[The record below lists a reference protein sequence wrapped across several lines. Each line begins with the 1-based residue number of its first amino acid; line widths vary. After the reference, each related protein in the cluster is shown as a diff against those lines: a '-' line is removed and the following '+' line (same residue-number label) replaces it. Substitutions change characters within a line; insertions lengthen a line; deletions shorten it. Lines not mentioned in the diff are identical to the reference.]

1 MLFYAFRFRRNVKL
15 LIIRH
20 SSIEADLYNLA
31 AAVDL
36 HLERVHPGGKLLQGV
51 SITFELL

>member
-1 MLFYAFRFRRNVKL
+1 MLFDTFCFCRNVKFL
-15 LIIRH
+15 SIRH

-36 HLERVHPGGKLLQGV
+36 HLERVHPGGKLMQGV
-51 SITFELL
+51 STI